1 MNICLY
7 GASSTE
13 LDARFLDA
21 AYDLGRRIAAGG
33 HTLVYGGGAQGVMG
47 AAARGVTDGGG
58 RLIGIAP
65 TFFQK
70 APGVLFDGCTEFL
83 YTETMA
89 ERKSLMMQ
97 RADTFIMAPGGI
109 GTYEEFFEV
118 LTLKQLG
125 RHNPALAVLNTL
137 NYYGP
142 MQAMLEHTAEMH
154 FAKPV
159 CLQIYR
165 LFDEPAALMDYLE
178 HYDPNEIDVCHIKNI

>member
-1 MNICLY
+1 MKICLY

-13 LDARFLDA
+13 VDARCLDA

-33 HTLVYGGGAQGVMG
+33 HTMVYGGGAQGVMG
-47 AAARGVTDGGG
+47 AAARGVVDGGG
-58 RLIGIAP
+58 TLVGIAP
-65 TFFQK
+65 TFFK
-70 APGVLFDGCTEFL
+70 SAPGVLFDGCTEFI

-89 ERKSLMMQ
+89 ERKALMMQ
-97 RADTFIMAPGGI
+97 RSDAFVMAPGGI

-137 NYYGP
+137 GYYDA
-142 MQAMLEHTAEMH
+142 MQTMLDRTVEAH

-159 CLQIYR
+159 CLKIYR
-165 LFDEPAALMDYLE
+165 LFDEPGALIEYLE
-178 HYDPNEIDVCHIKNI
+178 HYDPGEIDVRHIKNI